1 MMIVGL
7 SGGFDPAW
15 RLDYDLPY
23 DFMHDAAA
31 VLLDDG
37 RMVAAVEQ
45 ERLNR
50 IKHTNRCAA
59 PAVRACLEAHGA
71 GIDDVDAFAY
81 YATEQAADQVLYAY
95 HTRLKAGRER
105 IGIRALLC
113 RALEEEFERP
123 IDPAR
128 LHFADHHLCHALG
141 AYVHSGFRD
150 CLAVTL
156 DGAGEG
162 NASLALRVR
171 GGEFETLRSVGVAN
185 SLGYL
190 YRETIRF
197 LGYDMFEEY
206 KVMGLAPYGD
216 PAPHRA
222 LFRNFYELGPDGE
235 YILHLERV
243 PMLHALLAPRRDD
256 EPFSGLHK
264 DLAASLQEVLET
276 VAFHMLRHWR
286 ESTGEPRL
294 CLSGGVAHN
303 STLNGKI
310 LLSGLFDEVF
320 VHPAAHD
327 AGGALGAALHAH
339 RALRPR
345 VLPAPLEHLFLG
357 RDIGPDAAAR
367 AVLERWSPLVSVT
380 PVADPCAAAARLLAE
395 GQVLGWVQG
404 RSEFGPRAL
413 GNRSIVADP
422 RPAANMTR
430 INAMIKKR
438 EGYRPFAPSV
448 LEQHAAEYFEVP
460 PHAPALPYMTC
471 VVPVSEDKR
480 ALLGAV
486 THIDGSARVQTVNRA
501 QNERYY
507 RLIEEFGRL
516 TGVPVVLNTSF
527 NNNAEPVVDSIDEA
541 VACYL
546 TTGLDTLV
554 VGNCLVSRARAD
566 APAWEGMAAWL
577 PETVAIRDVEA
588 STGKGRRERF
598 AELVV
603 RSSQGRRRRIGEAA
617 RAFLLQAGADRRIG
631 GVADAVGIAPEGRAA
646 LLEELR
652 ELWAAR
658 LVSIGPLRP
667 GA

>member
-1 MMIVGL
+1 
-7 SGGFDPAW
+7 
-15 RLDYDLPY
+15 
-23 DFMHDAAA
+23 
-31 VLLDDG
+31 
-37 RMVAAVEQ
+37 
-45 ERLNR
+45 
-50 IKHTNRCAA
+50 
-59 PAVRACLEAHGA
+59 
-71 GIDDVDAFAY
+71 
-81 YATEQAADQVLYAY
+81 
-95 HTRLKAGRER
+95 
-105 IGIRALLC
+105 
-113 RALEEEFERP
+113 
-123 IDPAR
+123 
-128 LHFADHHLCHALG
+128 
-141 AYVHSGFRD
+141 
-150 CLAVTL
+150 
-156 DGAGEG
+156 
-162 NASLALRVR
+162 
-171 GGEFETLRSVGVAN
+171 
-185 SLGYL
+185 
-190 YRETIRF
+190 
-197 LGYDMFEEY
+197 
-206 KVMGLAPYGD
+206 
-216 PAPHRA
+216 
-222 LFRNFYELGPDGE
+222 
-235 YILHLERV
+235 
-243 PMLHALLAPRRDD
+243 
-256 EPFSGLHK
+256 
-264 DLAASLQEVLET
+264 
-276 VAFHMLRHWR
+276 
-286 ESTGEPRL
+286 
-294 CLSGGVAHN
+294 
-303 STLNGKI
+303 
-310 LLSGLFDEVF
+310 
-320 VHPAAHD
+320 
-327 AGGALGAALHAH
+327 
-339 RALRPR
+339 

-617 RAFLLQAGADRRIG
+617 RAFLLQAGADRCIG